1 MELFSFKHTS
11 PSALWKPD
19 GLVHLYI
26 YIICCHLTLNS
37 YHMMTNARLPPLHSF
52 PSSHRCL
59 HLTLVY
65 LRISKDR
72 RKNLELTSVRASP
85 EAGVWRV
92 AWRTTPEQSKAH
104 EAAAA
109 ELPLLRANTA
119 GFLCLSTLQMKEGWP
134 FRSYRSRTGTFRE
147 ESVRVWLCIKH
158 FLTPLQFLSGA
169 EPPLGWLCGR
179 GNRAP
184 IPISKIS

>member
-104 EAAAA
+104 KRQQLLSSPFWGQTPLVSSVSAPCRWKKADPSGLTGA
-109 ELPLLRANTA
+109 ELGLSERRECMFGSASRPA
-119 GFLCLSTLQMKEGWP
+119 GALSYPT
-134 FRSYRSRTGTFRE
+134 
-147 ESVRVWLCIKH
+147 
-158 FLTPLQFLSGA
+158 
-169 EPPLGWLCGR
+169 
-179 GNRAP
+179 
-184 IPISKIS
+184 PISLWCWITTGMALWQRKQGTNPN

>member
-1 MELFSFKHTS
+1 MWNCS
-11 PSALWKPD
+11 PSNTPLWKPD

-65 LRISKDR
+65 LTISKDR
-72 RKNLELTSVRASP
+72 RKNLELTSVRESP

-104 EAAAA
+104 KRQQLLSSPFWGQTPLVSSVSAPCRWKKADPSGLTGA
-109 ELPLLRANTA
+109 ELGLSERRECVFGSASRPA
-119 GFLCLSTLQMKEGWP
+119 GALSYPT
-134 FRSYRSRTGTFRE
+134 
-147 ESVRVWLCIKH
+147 
-158 FLTPLQFLSGA
+158 
-169 EPPLGWLCGR
+169 
-179 GNRAP
+179 
-184 IPISKIS
+184 PISLWCWITTGMALWQRKQGTNPN